1 MLKSLLIGLTLYLSF
16 NVYAQ
21 KASAWILAKQ
31 ENGIIVYTRTIANSN
46 YKEFKAKVKIKA
58 QLSDLLNFIKK
69 PEYCPEW
76 QYKCIYQLQIS
87 DQYIYKLSNLPW
99 PLKDRYTIM
108 KSTESFDAKANIH
121 TIILKNIRRDLLPKA
136 IKNQLPKEGNTLQ
149 MHTSDGYWK
158 FDLNQAPLI
167 HITHQMHGDPAGII
181 PASLANLGVIN
192 AAFVSLNNLKKQ
204 FEMVQK

>member
-1 MLKSLLIGLTLYLSF
+1 MLKSLLIGLTLCLSF
-16 NVYAQ
+16 NAYAQ
-21 KASAWILAKQ
+21 KTSAWILAKQ
-31 ENGIIVYTRTIANSN
+31 ENGIIVYTRTIANSS
-46 YKEFKAKVKIKA
+46 YKEFKAEVKIKA
-58 QLSDLLNFIKK
+58 RLNDLLNFIKN

-76 QYKCIYQLQIS
+76 QYKCIYQLQIN
-87 DQYIYKLSNLPW
+87 DHYIYKLSNLPW

-108 KSTESFDAKANIH
+108 KSTEFFDEKIKTH
-121 TIILKNIRRDLLPKA
+121 TITLKNIRRDLLADTIRK
-136 IKNQLPKEGNTLQ
+136 KLPEEGRTLQ
-149 MHTSDGYWK
+149 MGTSDGYWK

-204 FEMVQK
+204 FEMTQK

>member
-1 MLKSLLIGLTLYLSF
+1 MLKLLLIGLTLCLSF
-16 NVYAQ
+16 HANAQ
-21 KASAWILAKQ
+21 KTSTWLLAKK
-31 ENGIIVYTRTIANSN
+31 ENGITVYTRQIANSS
-46 YKEFKAKVKIKA
+46 YKEFKAEVKIKA

-76 QYKCIYQLQIS
+76 QYKCIYKLQIS
-87 DQYIYKLSNLPW
+87 DHYTYKLSNLPW
-99 PLKDRYTIM
+99 PLKNRYTVM
-108 KSTESFDAKANIH
+108 KSAESFDEKTNVH
-121 TIILKNIRRDLLPKA
+121 TITLKNIRRELLPKA

-149 MHTSDGYWK
+149 MGTSDGYWK
-158 FDLNQAPLI
+158 FDLSQAPLI

-204 FEMVQK
+204 FEMTQK